1 MRIALVFFPGKN
13 RNRIVSTCKSLAAG
27 IESQGHSV
35 DLIDGSRDV
44 NTKLSIYQYIVVGT
58 EQTSLFGGKVSPKVS
73 EFLKSAGMV
82 TGKKCFAFV
91 LRKPIGAPKA
101 LARLMKTM
109 EAEGMFLREQA
120 VISSPGEA
128 EAFGKRLQI

>member
-13 RNRIVSTCKSLAAG
+13 RNRIVSTGKSLAAG
-27 IESQGHSV
+27 IESQGHTV
-35 DLIDGSRDV
+35 DLVDGSRDV
-44 NTKLSIYQYIVVGT
+44 NTKLSIHQYIVVGT
-58 EQTSLFGGKVSPKVS
+58 EQISLFGGRVSPKIG
-73 EFLKSAGMV
+73 EFLKNAGMV
-82 TGKKCFAFV
+82 TGKKCCAFV
-91 LRKPIGAPKA
+91 LSKPIGAQKA

>member
-1 MRIALVFFPGKN
+1 MG
-13 RNRIVSTCKSLAAG
+13 KSLAAG
-27 IESQGHSV
+27 MESQGHSV

-44 NTKLSIYQYIVVGT
+44 NTKLSIYQYIVVGA
-58 EQTSLFGGKVSPKVS
+58 EQVSLFGGKVPPKVS

-91 LRKPIGAPKA
+91 LRKPIGASKA